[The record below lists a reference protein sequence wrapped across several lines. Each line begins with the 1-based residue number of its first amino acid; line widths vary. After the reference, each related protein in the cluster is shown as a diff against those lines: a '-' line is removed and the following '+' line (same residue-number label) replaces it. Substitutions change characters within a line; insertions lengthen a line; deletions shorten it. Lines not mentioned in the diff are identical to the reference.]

1 MPSSASNPN
10 KAAALAAAATFLLS
24 ACAELPAPPETSV
37 FPARMVSAEAI
48 GAFRLTGRIAVK
60 HDGQGFSGTLRWEH
74 DARRDEVLLQSPL
87 GQGVARIVRDAA
99 GVALTDADGRVYRA
113 ATVEALTREVLGW
126 QLPLDGLEHW
136 VLGRAAP
143 ESAARRIVG
152 DDGRLARLIQDGWQV
167 DFERY
172 QPVQGAVLPGRLE
185 AAYGNDM
192 AVRLVI
198 DRWVLE

>member
-1 MPSSASNPN
+1 MPSSVSNPN
-10 KAAALAAAATFLLS
+10 KAAALAAVVTLLLS
-24 ACAELPAPPETSV
+24 ACAELPAPPETPAS
-37 FPARMVSAEAI
+37 PARIVSTETI

-60 HDGQGFSGTLRWEH
+60 HEGLGFSGTLRWEH

-87 GQGVARIVRDAA
+87 GQGVARIVRDGG
-99 GVALTDADGRVYRA
+99 GVTLTDADDKVYRA

-143 ESAARRIVG
+143 ESASRRTVG
-152 DDGRLARLIQDGWQV
+152 DDGRMTRLIQDGWQV

-172 QPVQGAVLPGRLE
+172 QPVQGTMLPGRLE